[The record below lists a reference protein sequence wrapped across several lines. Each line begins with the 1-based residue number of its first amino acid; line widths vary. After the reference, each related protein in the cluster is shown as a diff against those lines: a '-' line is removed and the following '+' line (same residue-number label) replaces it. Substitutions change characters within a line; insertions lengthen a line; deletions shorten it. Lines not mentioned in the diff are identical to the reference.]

1 MEMYYNIHTHFK
13 PKLPNEIAIRN
24 GFLTLTANQYE
35 QLPYPISVGLHPWF
49 LNHLSVN
56 EATDA
61 LLESA
66 TLSNVKAI
74 GEIGIDRAIQTS
86 IGIQVAYFEAQ
97 LTVAR
102 ALQKPVIIHA
112 VRSYSDFLP
121 YLKKH
126 KVPMVFHGFNGNLQQ
141 AKELIK
147 HGAYLSFGH
156 RLQEPILA
164 ECFGQIPFTSMFL
177 ETDNTPDLNIAQ
189 VYQKAAT
196 LLNVSEA
203 DLREKIAQNWKQLFG

>member
-24 GFLTLTANQYE
+24 GFLMLTANQYE
-35 QLPYPISVGLHPWF
+35 QLPYPIAVGLHPWL

-61 LLESA
+61 LLERA

-74 GEIGIDRAIQTS
+74 GEIGIDRAIQTP
-86 IGIQVAYFEAQ
+86 IDVQVAYFEAQ

-126 KVPMVFHGFNGNLQQ
+126 NLPMVFHGFNGNLQQ

-147 HGAYLSFGH
+147 HGAYLSFGRH
-156 RLQEPILA
+156 LLEPKLA
-164 ECFGQIPFTSMFL
+164 EWLSQIPLTSIFL
-177 ETDNTPDLNIAQ
+177 ETDNAPHLTIAQ

-196 LLNVSEA
+196 LLNLSEA
-203 DLREKIAQNWKQLFG
+203 DLCEKIAQNWKQLFG